1 MWGAEAWG
9 EVPWGA
15 LVDQTGAA
23 TVAPTVTVVVGVL
36 VGRSPSPSL
45 EGQAEAF
52 AVVGEAPSV
61 WLPAM
66 RVGG

>member
-1 MWGAEAWG
+1 MWGEAWG
-9 EVPWGA
+9 GAPWGA
-15 LVDQTGAA
+15 MVDQGS
-23 TVAPTVTVVVGVL
+23 TVAPASTVSTVVVGVL

-45 EGQAEAF
+45 EGQVEAL

-61 WLPAM
+61 WLPIM